1 MGGFF
6 FPQAFLTGTL
16 QNYARRTRVAI
27 DSVSFA
33 FELLEEKDF
42 AQVEARAEGV
52 IVYGLYMEGARWDAE
67 TRTLAESR
75 PKELY
80 VEMPLI
86 HLDPRVD
93 HINDPKDYVCP
104 VYKTL
109 ARAGTLSTTGHSTN
123 FILPI
128 CIPTNLEPE
137 HWVKRGVACVVSLN
151 F

>member
-1 MGGFF
+1 
-6 FPQAFLTGTL
+6 
-16 QNYARRTRVAI
+16 
-27 DSVSFA
+27 
-33 FELLEEKDF
+33 EKDP
-42 AQVEARAEGV
+42 ARVESPEEGT
-52 IVYGLYMEGARWDAE
+52 IVYGLYLDGARWDAKE
-67 TRTLAESR
+67 RTLAESR

-86 HLDPRVD
+86 HLDPKVD
-93 HINDPKDYVCP
+93 YVNDPKDYVCP

-123 FILPI
+123 FILAI
-128 CIPTNLEPE
+128 CIPTNVEPG